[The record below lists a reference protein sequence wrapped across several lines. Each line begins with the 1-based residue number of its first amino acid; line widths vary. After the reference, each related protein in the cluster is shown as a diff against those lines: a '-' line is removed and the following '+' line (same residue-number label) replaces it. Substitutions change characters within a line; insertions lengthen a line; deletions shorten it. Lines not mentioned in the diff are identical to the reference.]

1 MVEITG
7 LVKVAISIVIIG
19 LMEMSIIKRSEACS
33 DYFELA
39 MCILMGA
46 WILREGW

>member
-1 MVEITG
+1 MSDIIG
-7 LVKVAISIVIIG
+7 LIKVGISIVIIG
-19 LMEMSIIKRSEACS
+19 LMEMSMIKSGKTVG

>member
-1 MVEITG
+1 MAIG

-19 LMEMSIIKRSEACS
+19 LMEMTMIKSGKTCS
-33 DYFELA
+33 NYFELA

-46 WILREGW
+46 WILRGGW